1 MKNNSEIVYQLL
13 NYERNREL
21 LDRVPH
27 VSYLD
32 LAIVFSWAEA
42 SGRRR
47 KLITEEE
54 MVQMEISLERM
65 EQEATQNTPRICP
78 VYFHPLEE
86 VIRMLGAQMNLD
98 IPGEPPGLPMYLLS
112 NVQKFLGASAM
123 IYPGML
129 QSIAEEWG
137 DNFYILPSSI
147 HECILVPEGAGCSGR
162 LLEEM
167 VAEVNQ
173 AQVPEPEV
181 LSYTV
186 YYYDRRDDSI
196 HF

>member
-78 VYFHPLEE
+78 VYFHPLEGSNPDAGRADE
-86 VIRMLGAQMNLD
+86 PGYPRGAARPAD
-98 IPGEPPGLPMYLLS
+98 
-112 NVQKFLGASAM
+112 V
-123 IYPGML
+123 
-129 QSIAEEWG
+129 
-137 DNFYILPSSI
+137 SS
-147 HECILVPEGAGCSGR
+147 E
-162 LLEEM
+162 
-167 VAEVNQ
+167 
-173 AQVPEPEV
+173 
-181 LSYTV
+181 
-186 YYYDRRDDSI
+186 
-196 HF
+196 